1 MDGSKFVLTSPPRVD
16 VKYDYLY
23 KPYDFSHRGR
33 LLDDV
38 SYHVSFDMRH
48 IYEPPPKPKRKW
60 STAMGLRKPKGAS

>member
-1 MDGSKFVLTSPPRVD
+1 MHGSKFVLTSPPRVD

-23 KPYDFSHRGR
+23 SAYSHSGR